1 MIYLSKS
8 LNQTQEIAEK
18 ILGGLSNQNVLALI
32 GDLGSG
38 KTTFVQAL
46 GKVLGIKPRIVSPTF
61 ILMRSYK
68 IPLEYQPKPGTVP
81 GFKLLYHLDLYRLEN
96 WGEVKLLGIEEIWAD
111 PKNLVCIE
119 WAEKIEGYL
128 PKNSVHMQFEYFNE
142 NSRRI
147 TLS

>member
-8 LNQTQEIAEK
+8 LDQTQNIAKK
-18 ILGGLSNQNVLALI
+18 ILGGLSGQNVLALM

-46 GKVLGIKPRIVSPTF
+46 GKVLGIKQRVVSPTF

-68 IPLEYQPKPGTVP
+68 IPLVIRKTGSDSS
-81 GFKLLYHLDLYRLEN
+81 FKHLYHLDLYRLN
-96 WGEVKLLGIEEIWAD
+96 SWGEVKTLGIEEIWAD

-119 WAEKIEGYL
+119 WAEKIELYL
-128 PKNSVHMQFEYFNE
+128 PKKYMRLEFEYLDE
-142 NSRRI
+142 NLRRI